1 MCRPSRFPAR
11 SRQRKRALL
20 TSVDRSPQDAR
31 PTHAPPGL
39 PPAGLPPS
47 DAAAAPAA
55 GQLEGSAR
63 AARAR
68 RTIQNRG
75 ASPSISALSASA
87 LVVIGRS
94 SVSHRAGAS
103 ARAAGTVAN
112 AGAEAAR
119 VSRTTRSI
127 DGPNNARVRASLG
140 AHGHTAATRTRDRA
154 REIPTVVTQRGIF
167 SRDVD
172 FRGWLFSERFRAESD
187 FAPRAI
193 SRRERFRAVR
203 VARETT
209 TRKLT
214 TPFPYA
220 RLPYA
225 FTFSSRSRRRTSRRR
240 KETNSRITF

>member
-1 MCRPSRFPAR
+1 
-11 SRQRKRALL
+11 
-20 TSVDRSPQDAR
+20 
-31 PTHAPPGL
+31 
-39 PPAGLPPS
+39 
-47 DAAAAPAA
+47 
-55 GQLEGSAR
+55 
-63 AARAR
+63 
-68 RTIQNRG
+68 
-75 ASPSISALSASA
+75 
-87 LVVIGRS
+87 VIGRS

-103 ARAAGTVAN
+103 ARAAGTVAT
-112 AGAEAAR
+112 AAAEAAR
-119 VSRTTRSI
+119 VSRTTLSI
-127 DGPNNARVRASLG
+127 DGPINARVRASLG
-140 AHGHTAATRTRDRA
+140 AHGHTAATRTRNRA

-167 SRDVD
+167 SRID

>member
-103 ARAAGTVAN
+103 ARAAGTVAT
-112 AGAEAAR
+112 AAAEAAR

-127 DGPNNARVRASLG
+127 DGPINARVRASLG

-167 SRDVD
+167 SRID
-172 FRGWLFSERFRAESD
+172 FRGWLFSERFRFRAASD

-193 SRRERFRAVR
+193 SRVRRRHESSHDSFTLRA
-203 VARETT
+203 
-209 TRKLT
+209 
-214 TPFPYA
+214 TPS
-220 RLPYA
+220 LC
-225 FTFSSRSRRRTSRRR
+225 SRSRRARAV
-240 KETNSRITF
+240 

>member
-103 ARAAGTVAN
+103 ARAAGTVAT
-112 AGAEAAR
+112 AAAEAAR
-119 VSRTTRSI
+119 VSRTTLSI
-127 DGPNNARVRASLG
+127 DGPINARVRASLG

-167 SRDVD
+167 SRID
-172 FRGWLFSERFRAESD
+172 FRGWLFSERFRFRAASD

-193 SRRERFRAVR
+193 SRVRRRHENSHDSFTLRA
-203 VARETT
+203 
-209 TRKLT
+209 
-214 TPFPYA
+214 TPS
-220 RLPYA
+220 LC
-225 FTFSSRSRRRTSRRR
+225 SRSRRARAV
-240 KETNSRITF
+240 

>member
-47 DAAAAPAA
+47 DAAAAPTA

-103 ARAAGTVAN
+103 ARAAGTVAT
-112 AGAEAAR
+112 AAAEAAR

-127 DGPNNARVRASLG
+127 DGPINARVRASLG

-154 REIPTVVTQRGIF
+154 REIPTVVTQRGTF
-167 SRDVD
+167 SRIVD
-172 FRGWLFSERFRAESD
+172 FRGWLFSERFRFRAASD
-187 FAPRAI
+187 F
-193 SRRERFRAVR
+193 
-203 VARETT
+203 ARETT

-214 TPFPYA
+214 
-220 RLPYA
+220 RLPHSTRDSLTL